1 MIEVLLVAVIFLIIL
16 FVVLTVMHRGMTF
29 FWTASA
35 SASLQ
40 ENARKALDRMAAD
53 LRGTGLS
60 IITDSLGQPLEEG
73 EDYQEIRFRRNPGY
87 RNPDIPWDEGEA
99 IIYRF
104 AYREGEE
111 INNGT
116 DDDGDGLID
125 EGVLVR
131 AEDVDFESIDDDDYV
146 EMTHNVKEGG
156 LTFTLDGS
164 KIVIWVELEDINYH
178 QRRFEVSDK
187 TTVYL
192 RNP

>member
-1 MIEVLLVAVIFLIIL
+1 LIEVLLVAAIFLIIL
-16 FVVLTVMHRGMTF
+16 FMALTVMHRGMTF

-40 ENARKALDRMAAD
+40 ENARKALDRMATD

-60 IITDSLGQPLEEG
+60 IITDSLGQPLVEG

-99 IIYRF
+99 IIYR
-104 AYREGEE
+104 
-111 INNGT
+111 
-116 DDDGDGLID
+116 LD

-131 AEDVDFESIDDDDYV
+131 IENGDPTEIV
-146 EMTHNVKEGG
+146 HNVEA
-156 LTFTLDGS
+156 LSFTLQGS
-164 KIVIWVELEDINYH
+164 KIVIRVELEDIDYN
-178 QRRFEVSDK
+178 RRRLEVSEE